1 MYIYYNQIKLYLKL
15 ELFAKVIWALN
26 NFLTMEFYRKLCNNF
41 YWKEL
46 TPNSIS
52 YRTRF
57 WMIVLSAI
65 TVLLLAFYYDP
76 SDPTCSFSAGYIVL
90 IATTISLTYSSI
102 TLISFLR
109 FVSKF
114 TAGSISSI
122 SYGTMKSKNI
132 FLWRSQGA
140 YLRTASLLI

>member
-1 MYIYYNQIKLYLKL
+1 MYIYYQQIKLYLKL
-15 ELFAKVIWALN
+15 DFFAKVIWVLN

-41 YWKEL
+41 YWKKL

-65 TVLLLAFYYDP
+65 TALLLAFYYDP
-76 SDPTCSFSAGYIVL
+76 SDPTCSFRAGYIVL
-90 IATTISLTYSSI
+90 IASIALAYSSS

-114 TAGSISSI
+114 TAQNTRSF
-122 SYGTMKSKNI
+122 SYETLESKNI
-132 FLWRSQGA
+132 FLWRSQGV

>member
-1 MYIYYNQIKLYLKL
+1 MFIYLQQIKLYLKL
-15 ELFAKVIWALN
+15 ELLDKVIWVLN
-26 NFLTMEFYRKLCNNF
+26 NFLTMEFYRKLCNSF
-41 YWKEL
+41 YWKKL
-46 TPNSIS
+46 TPNTIS

-65 TVLLLAFYYDP
+65 TALLLAFYYDP
-76 SDPTCSFSAGYIVL
+76 SDPTCSLQSGYLVL
-90 IATTISLTYSSI
+90 FASIALAYSSS

-114 TAGSISSI
+114 TAHNVSSI
-122 SYGTMKSKNI
+122 SYGTLESKNI
-132 FLWRSQGA
+132 FLWRSQEA